1 MSTSARGKSLYHYS
15 DLKTGSAG
23 GAMALTA
30 DGAGFRRI
38 TARPSF
44 GQKVETLRSR
54 AGDFELVVD
63 LGQRIG
69 SPEWFRGFATCFALC
84 YAAWSLTPSIGAI
97 PGASPAPLPDAQF
110 EEAQALTISPLA
122 LGGDTGRRMAPTE
135 AVMPLPETPERPI
148 IDLRTTLGRGDGL
161 ARVLERAG
169 VGGAEASQVA
179 SMIGDVVSADD
190 IRPGT
195 IMDLT
200 LGRRPNRTVARP
212 LDGLSFRARF
222 DLRSRC
228 AASTAASRSTP
239 FRSPSTRR
247 RSASRAGSA

>member
-69 SPEWFRGFATCFALC
+69 SPEWFRGFATCAALC

-97 PGASPAPLPDAQF
+97 PGGSPAPMADIQF
-110 EEAQALTISPLA
+110 EEARALAIAPLA
-122 LGGDTGRRMAPTE
+122 LGGDTGRRMAPTD
-135 AVMPLPETPERPI
+135 AVVPLPQSPERPI
-148 IDLRTTLGRGDGL
+148 IDLRATLGRGDGL

-169 VGGAEASQVA
+169 VGGTEAGQIA
-179 SMIGDVVSADD
+179 SMIGEVVRPEE
-190 IRPGT
+190 IRAGT
-195 IMDLT
+195 VMDLT
-200 LGRRPNRTVARP
+200 LGRRPNRMVARP
-212 LDGLSFRARF
+212 LDNLTFRARF
-222 DLRSRC
+222 DLRIELSRVGGQL
-228 AASTAASRSTP
+228 ALEAIPIA
-239 FRSPSTRR
+239 
-247 RSASRAGSA
+247 